1 MKRANSEVY
10 DKLGKVQKEVLRKSN
25 SLRNEAVKSKA
36 KQDKAV
42 DRVRQR
48 YEREV
53 VLAVD
58 EATSATKFEIKLVLP
73 NVTLSLSVT
82 LSLTLTLFFLV

>member
-10 DKLGKVQKEVLRKSN
+10 DKLGKVQKEVVRKSN

-42 DRVRQR
+42 DRVRQK
-48 YEREV
+48 YERAV

-58 EATSATKFEIKLVLP
+58 AATSATKFEIKQVLP
-73 NVTLSLSVT
+73 HETLSLSGT
-82 LSLTLTLFFLV
+82 LSLTLTQFFLV

>member
-10 DKLGKVQKEVLRKSN
+10 DKLGKVRKEVVRKSN

-42 DRVRQR
+42 DRVRQK
-48 YEREV
+48 YERAV

-58 EATSATKFEIKLVLP
+58 AATSATTFEIKQVLP
-73 NVTLSLSVT
+73 NQTLSLSVT
-82 LSLTLTLFFLV
+82 LSLTRTQFFIV

>member
-10 DKLGKVQKEVLRKSN
+10 DKLGKVRKEVVRKSN

-42 DRVRQR
+42 DRVRQK
-48 YEREV
+48 YERAV

-58 EATSATKFEIKLVLP
+58 AATSATKFEIKQVLP
-73 NVTLSLSVT
+73 NETLSLSVN
-82 LSLTLTLFFLV
+82 LSLTLTQFFLV

>member
-10 DKLGKVQKEVLRKSN
+10 DKLGKVRKEVVRKSN
-25 SLRNEAVKSKA
+25 SLRSEAVKSKA

-42 DRVRQR
+42 DRVRQK
-48 YEREV
+48 YERAV

-58 EATSATKFEIKLVLP
+58 AATSATTFEIKQVLP
-73 NVTLSLSVT
+73 YQTLSLCVT
-82 LSLTLTLFFLV
+82 LSLTLTQFFIV

>member
-10 DKLGKVQKEVLRKSN
+10 DKLGKVEKEVVRKSN
-25 SLRNEAVKSKA
+25 SLRKEAVKSKA

-58 EATSATKFEIKLVLP
+58 AATSATKFEIKQVLP
-73 NVTLSLSVT
+73 NVTLSLTAT